1 MISEAGMRRLSAEL
15 MLQNLEGVQQFETSS
30 SRLTRWLLALTV
42 VLVGLTLVLVILTV
56 VLALKK

>member
-1 MISEAGMRRLSAEL
+1 